1 LIGAPGRFD
10 FGSVATTSSYDV
22 LSRSSISR
30 RSSTSPT
37 VRSCTH
43 MARARYGAGMMPSRS
58 VSSANVSG
66 VHLNESV
73 CGRSVL
79 TTANILPPMLNARSL
94 PHLIS
99 SVTAG
104 SERQNVRTV
113 SIDMAGNGRPEGLH
127 YNWLA

>member
-1 LIGAPGRFD
+1 
-10 FGSVATTSSYDV
+10 
-22 LSRSSISR
+22 
-30 RSSTSPT
+30 
-37 VRSCTH
+37 
-43 MARARYGAGMMPSRS
+43 MMPSRS

-94 PHLIS
+94 PHLMS

-104 SERQNVRTV
+104 RLRQKLRTA
-113 SIDMAGNGRPEGLH
+113 SMDIWLSRAGLQACRGMLQYLYG
-127 YNWLA
+127 YQD